1 MTSSSA
7 GIKKIVSVVVS
18 VLALAIMLMTFDKV
32 RQLGTNILASVGI
45 IGIILGLAPQR
56 TIATL
61 LAGIQIAITQPI
73 RIDDVVIV
81 ENEWGRIL
89 EPTL

>member
-1 MTSSSA
+1 
-7 GIKKIVSVVVS
+7 
-18 VLALAIMLMTFDKV
+18 MLMTFDKV

>member
-1 MTSSSA
+1 
-7 GIKKIVSVVVS
+7 
-18 VLALAIMLMTFDKV
+18 MTFDKV